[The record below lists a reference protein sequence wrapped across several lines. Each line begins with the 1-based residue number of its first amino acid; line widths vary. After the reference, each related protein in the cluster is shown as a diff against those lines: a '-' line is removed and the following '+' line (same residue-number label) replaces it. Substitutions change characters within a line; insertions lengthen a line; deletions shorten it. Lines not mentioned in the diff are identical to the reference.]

1 MTEKPSDRQSTDSS
15 RHAIG
20 DTDPADEP
28 PISSV
33 YRFLMYGATLP
44 ERALRSSSAMIG
56 GVLQKSTEL
65 LVPQAFRSSKSYSIF
80 VAQMLDI
87 MTENVGGVVK
97 SESNTKQ
104 PSTNAANASA
114 NKEKSKEQNPTQV
127 ENYVARKTVGNF
139 VDLAGMATLHL
150 SPITIL
156 AIVSDIAYGSRTY
169 LKELAEELKR
179 EGVIAEHSTV
189 NSAYD
194 LLDAVSNASGTT
206 AQAFDMPP
214 LSVDGLKQ
222 TINETQQ
229 AVRKINPVKLIPQ
242 AEIATLWNDMRE
254 MATREKVNMF
264 EISSAMTLYTLNHV
278 KTVGQGALS
287 TIRVAGSMMDEH
299 IFDHYFDSIRV
310 IQREGLYKT
319 LAENAKPY
327 LDAVWTNFSTDRITW
342 TEELL
347 SGRMVGRAWDGFR
360 GWFAKNEPV
369 KPTSDIQSS
378 SCSDNSNCDQSNNR
392 HKPVNR

>member
-1 MTEKPSDRQSTDSS
+1 MTEYPDEHLPKDSL

-20 DTDPADEP
+20 DTNPTDEP

-33 YRFLMYGATLP
+33 YKFLMYGATLP

-97 SESNTKQ
+97 SESKTEP
-104 PSTNAANASA
+104 PSSNEPSIPDSED
-114 NKEKSKEQNPTQV
+114 KPKEQNPTQV
-127 ENYVARKTVGNF
+127 KNYVARKTVGNF

-179 EGVIAEHSTV
+179 EGVIDENSTV
-189 NSAYD
+189 NSAHD

-222 TINETQQ
+222 TINETQL

-242 AEIATLWNDMRE
+242 AEIATLWNDMQE
-254 MATREKVNMF
+254 MASRENVNMF

-278 KTVGQGALS
+278 KTVGKGALS
-287 TIRVAGSMMDEH
+287 SIRVAGSMMDEH

-327 LDAVWTNFSTDRITW
+327 LDAVWTNFSSDRETW

-347 SGRMVGRAWDGFR
+347 TGRMVGRAWEGFR
-360 GWFAKNEPV
+360 GWFAKKESV
-369 KPTSDIQSS
+369 APTEQ
-378 SCSDNSNCDQSNNR
+378 
-392 HKPVNR
+392 